1 MVKKV
6 KIVLTEENKRN
17 IGAFLKSQ
25 EVADMLNERG
35 DAILSRLGRGYA
47 LSPYVGKTRP
57 NVMIYAESFHAR
69 LENLTNNTIL
79 KAVQGK

>member
-1 MVKKV
+1 MAKKV
-6 KIVLTEENKRN
+6 KIVLNVKN
-17 IGAFLKSQ
+17 IGTLLKSQ
-25 EVADMLNERG
+25 EVADMMNERG

>member
-1 MVKKV
+1 MATNAANVSVGKPKV
-6 KIVLTEENKRN
+6 G
-17 IGAFLKSQ
+17 GAISC
-25 EVADMLNERG
+25 AP
-35 DAILSRLGRGYA
+35 LGRGYA

>member
-1 MVKKV
+1 MAKKV
-6 KIVLTEENKRN
+6 KIELKKEN

-35 DAILSRLGRGYA
+35 DAIMSRLGRGYA
-47 LSPYVGKTRP
+47 MSPYVGKTRP
-57 NVMIYAESFHAR
+57 NVMIYAESFRAR